1 MSHHMVVLGTWKSVL
16 DAVELVI
23 GLLNADEVAV
33 QQDLV
38 LGAFRDRSE
47 DAL

>member
-1 MSHHMVVLGTWKSVL
+1 MVVLGTWKSVL

-23 GLLNADEVAV
+23 GLMNAADVEV
-33 QQDLV
+33 QQDV
-38 LGAFRDRSE
+38 VFSAFRDRPE